1 MLVNLFNPDGSVVL
15 QLQLPVGHPLPTV
28 VRLGPR
34 FFLHGSLANPA
45 RDGAHSLNFY
55 EVVGYDATVR

>member
-1 MLVNLFNPDGSVVL
+1 MLVNLLHPDGSVVL
-15 QLQLPVGHPLPTV
+15 QLQLPVGQQLPTV
-28 VRLGPR
+28 VQLGPR